1 MKEAVPFD
9 DDDDDDD
16 DDDTV
21 ANARLP
27 RWHRAWISLDGRVL
41 LLLLEERL
49 NREAS
54 WDVASGIVFIAL
66 RFEL

>member
-1 MKEAVPFD
+1 VF
-9 DDDDDDD
+9 
-16 DDDTV
+16 
-21 ANARLP
+21 
-27 RWHRAWISLDGRVL
+27 
-41 LLLLEERL
+41 LLLLEERW

>member
-1 MKEAVPFD
+1 VF
-9 DDDDDDD
+9 
-16 DDDTV
+16 
-21 ANARLP
+21 LP
-27 RWHRAWISLDGRVL
+27 
-41 LLLLEERL
+41 LLEERW